1 MTVKR
6 TRELL
11 GKLVADMTDDQVQDL
26 INSYIPVV
34 DMLLR
39 SLKQSKLTEKPK
51 KVYNHT

>member
-1 MTVKR
+1 MTIER
-6 TRELL
+6 TRQLL

-39 SLKQSKLTEKPK
+39 SLKQSKLTKKAK
-51 KVYNHT
+51 KVYNHS